1 MSNPSSIHHMQ
12 YAPTYKLQLQLLSLW
27 SWLLHKSG
35 NSAGVVLRD
44 CSLQWLQC
52 AARADKEPRCCRHMQ
67 PGAAC
72 SSAPGL
78 GLQICLLNFWQLL
91 HTSNTTSFVRVSS
104 YNKTFF
110 CLFCS
115 HWSINRHLVALFRR
129 SLGVETSSR
138 QALKTALCIA
148 KLQFTA
154 KLQHSP
160 CYQHKVVTITIILVA
175 SLHHTTRV

>member
-72 SSAPGL
+72 SSAPGP

-91 HTSNTTSFVRVSS
+91 HTNTTSFIRVSS

-115 HWSINRHLVALFRR
+115 HWSIFRHLVALFGR
-129 SLGVETSSR
+129 SLRHPLDKIWRLHYVLPSCSSR
-138 QALKTALCIA
+138 LSCSTL
-148 KLQFTA
+148 L
-154 KLQHSP
+154 
-160 CYQHKVVTITIILVA
+160 VTN
-175 SLHHTTRV
+175 TRW